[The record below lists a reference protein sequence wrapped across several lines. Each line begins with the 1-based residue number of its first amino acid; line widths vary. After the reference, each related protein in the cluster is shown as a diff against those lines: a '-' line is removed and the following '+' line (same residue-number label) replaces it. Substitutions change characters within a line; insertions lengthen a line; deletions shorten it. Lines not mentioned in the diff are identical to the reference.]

1 MKNKMKSF
9 KQSRKAISP
18 VLAVLMMIAVAIAG
32 SLITYAWVTGY
43 IGFTTEK
50 AGQAVMIQS
59 MDYDG
64 TYLNVYVQ
72 NVGEGTVELAED
84 SSLYVDGGLVGCS
97 IDGATGGKLVLGEKN
112 TATLTVAM
120 SISSGDKVTAKV
132 TTALGAFTEMSD
144 YPANN

>member
-1 MKNKMKSF
+1 MKSF
-9 KQSRKAISP
+9 KRNRKGISP

-59 MDYDG
+59 MNYDAG
-64 TYLNVYVQ
+64 VLNVYVQ
-72 NVGEGTVELAED
+72 NVGEGTLELMED
-84 SSLYVDGGLVGCS
+84 SCLYVDGALMDCGIEGS
-97 IDGATGGKLVLGEKN
+97 TDGTLVLGETE
-112 TATLTVAM
+112 TAKLSVTVGIAP
-120 SISSGDKVTAKV
+120 GDKVTAKV